1 MVVVTLIIAAGLIAP
16 GIFLLVQRATGTRAQ
31 ATVGDCVV
39 SGAGTKY
46 RTVHCTGSWIIGG
59 SLLEGGHV
67 VVGSVNGV
75 DPDSVGKTID
85 VTLRGD
91 AAYSR
96 GLTLPLMLIGFG
108 LIPVAVLALLAW
120 TLLRERR
127 PEGKPR

>member
-1 MVVVTLIIAAGLIAP
+1 M
-16 GIFLLVQRATGTRAQ
+16 QRATGIRAE
-31 ATVGDCVV
+31 ATVSDCVV

-46 RTVHCTGSWIIGG
+46 RTVHCTGSWVIGG

-67 VVGSVNGV
+67 VVGTVNGV
-75 DPDSVGKTID
+75 DPESVGKTID

-96 GLTLPLMLIGFG
+96 GLALPLMLIGFG

-120 TLLRERR
+120 TLLRPSR
-127 PEGKPR
+127 PKSEPR